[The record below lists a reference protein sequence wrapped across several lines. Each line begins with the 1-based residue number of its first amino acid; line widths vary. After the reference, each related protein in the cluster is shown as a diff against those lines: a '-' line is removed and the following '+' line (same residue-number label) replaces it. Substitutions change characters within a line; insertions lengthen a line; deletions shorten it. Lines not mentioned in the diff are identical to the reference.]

1 LLPSPPYLNKGPD
14 VNTVFLSRL
23 QFGLTISFHYIFP
36 PLSIGLGL
44 MMVIM
49 EALYLK
55 TGRPVYHQMMRFW
68 TGIFALTFGLGVATG
83 IVMEFEFGTNWAN
96 YSRFVGDV
104 FGGPLAMEGI
114 FAFFLES
121 GFLAILLFGHDKVGK
136 KLHFFSTV
144 MVFLGS
150 AFSAVWITVA
160 NSWMQTPRGFKLIY
174 KHGQPIAAHITNF
187 THVVFNPSSID
198 RLSHTLIG
206 AFLSGAFLVLS
217 VSAFYILR
225 KRHVDC
231 AQRCIKIALVVVMCT
246 SLLQLL
252 TGDFNA
258 RMIAKYQP
266 AKLAAFEGH
275 FKADAPAGMSIM
287 GWVNTRKQK
296 VYGLRVPG
304 MLSWLLYG
312 NPHHPVIGL
321 DHFKPS
327 DRPPVN
333 PVFQSYHL
341 MVAMGMAMIGLAVLG
356 CLFWWRGTI
365 WRQRWLLWA
374 FVLSAVA
381 PLIANEAGWF
391 SAEVGRQPWIVYGI
405 LKTSHGVSPH
415 LAAGEVL
422 ASIIMFSFIY
432 LLLGV
437 LFLFLLT
444 RKIIAG
450 PAPVELPPDGD
461 HPAPKDRVVQP
472 NARLSA

>member
-1 LLPSPPYLNKGPD
+1 MNAL
-14 VNTVFLSRL
+14 FLSRL

-49 EALYLK
+49 EGLYLK
-55 TGRPVYHQMMRFW
+55 TGKAVYSQMLRFW

-136 KLHFFSTV
+136 RLHFFSTI

-150 AFSAVWITVA
+150 AFSAVWITIA
-160 NSWMQTPRGFKLIY
+160 NSWMQTPSGFKLIY
-174 KHGQPIAAHITNF
+174 KNGKPIAAHVTNF
-187 THVVFNPSSID
+187 AQVLFNPSSMD
-198 RLSHTLIG
+198 RLSHTIIG
-206 AFLSGAFLVLS
+206 ALLSGAFLVLS

-225 KRHVDC
+225 NRHMDC
-231 AQRCIKIALVVVMCT
+231 AQRCIKIALVVALST

-252 TGDFNA
+252 TGDANA

-275 FKADAPAGMSIM
+275 FKADAPSGMSIA
-287 GWVNTRKQK
+287 GWVDTKAQK
-296 VYGLRVPG
+296 VYGLKIPG
-304 MLSWLLYG
+304 MLSWLLYW
-312 NPHHPVIGL
+312 NPKHPVIGL

-333 PVFQSYHL
+333 PVFQSYHI
-341 MVAMGMAMIGLAVLG
+341 MVAMGMAMIGLAMLG
-356 CLFWWRGTI
+356 VFYWWRGSLLKH
-365 WRQRWLLWA
+365 RWLLWA
-374 FVLSAVA
+374 FVLSAIA

-405 LKTSHGVSPH
+405 LKTSQGISPH
-415 LAAGEVL
+415 LVAGEVL
-422 ASIIMFSFIY
+422 ASIIMFSLIY
-432 LLLGV
+432 LLLGI
-437 LFLFLLT
+437 LFVFLLT
-444 RKIIAG
+444 RKILAG
-450 PAPVELPPDGD
+450 PAPIEPPHDVE
-461 HPAPKDRVVQP
+461 HPVLTDMVVQP
-472 NARLSA
+472 NARLDA